1 MAGTEKYF
9 MSSGVLTKRPIS
21 GEIDDMHALSTH
33 ALSADVA
40 RVQPTRVF
48 AEAFFRHRVI
58 FTSVFLS
65 VLLLTLLVT
74 IVSKNRFSSETKFLL
89 ENTRSNA
96 VITADRNSTA
106 TVEQVTEQQVNSELE
121 ILGSDDV
128 IGSVADPGWKLLKPS
143 EQTGDALKAHE
154 LRLAKFRKNL
164 KIQPGRKSNI
174 ITVSYSALSPEE
186 ATGTLARLSNAYLSH
201 RKLLSRPNGT
211 FTFFNEEAN
220 RYRDIWEKANNQ
232 MTDFQKEHQVVSVPQ
247 KEEMLSKTIAA
258 DEEDLRGN
266 QAEISEMD
274 GRLHASAVAE
284 NEVPKRHQT
293 VSRVV
298 SGQTST
304 EQLRALLVQLQNKR
318 AELLTRFQPTD
329 RLVAEVDKQI
339 GNTAAS
345 LNALMAQRGV
355 EDTTDVNPAWQQ
367 VQSSQ
372 VENRI
377 EKNALSAKS
386 AKLSENIADLR
397 GQLKDLESLEVP
409 FNALEEAVDQ
419 ARSNFELFSEKRDQ
433 AQIEDA
439 MDERKIINVG
449 IAESPTSTYHP
460 SSPRPVFNAAI
471 GLLSAMF
478 LAAGAVYMAEMARN
492 TFATPHELESFS
504 QFPVLA
510 TVPVASRRMERNHRR
525 MGSQVLPIL
534 AADASHPATIR
545 VPAMQNFD
553 SPNHA

>member
-232 MTDFQKEHQVVSVPQ
+232 MTDFQKEHQDVSVPQ

-386 AKLSENIADLR
+386 AKLSE
-397 GQLKDLESLEVP
+397 
-409 FNALEEAVDQ
+409 
-419 ARSNFELFSEKRDQ
+419 
-433 AQIEDA
+433 
-439 MDERKIINVG
+439 
-449 IAESPTSTYHP
+449 
-460 SSPRPVFNAAI
+460 
-471 GLLSAMF
+471 
-478 LAAGAVYMAEMARN
+478 
-492 TFATPHELESFS
+492 
-504 QFPVLA
+504 
-510 TVPVASRRMERNHRR
+510 
-525 MGSQVLPIL
+525 
-534 AADASHPATIR
+534 
-545 VPAMQNFD
+545 
-553 SPNHA
+553 